1 MCREFVP
8 FDPTSLPSA
17 LDLTMNAASISPYR
31 IPNVRLFIIFRV
43 LFNARFYYPVFS
55 ILFLDFGLSL
65 SQFAILNAVWAA
77 TIVLCE
83 VPSGALADSF
93 GRRNLLVFAG
103 FLMVIEVA
111 LWAFVPLGNLNLLF
125 WVFVLNRI
133 LSGMAEAAA
142 SGADEALAY
151 DSLQQ
156 QGNIGDWGRVLE
168 RQIQMQ
174 SAGFVIAM
182 TLGGVLY
189 DPEVLQRLLG
199 FVGMAGE
206 VTRQTTLRLPI
217 YFTLA
222 TAVLTLLTTLR
233 MCEVV
238 SCENSAGKSYE
249 QSIKS
254 AFRLVWQAGR
264 WIFSTPFVLA
274 LMLFGLLGD
283 SVIRMVLTMASQ
295 YYRLIEIPEALFGV
309 FGSLLALF
317 GFVMPGLARRLSE
330 SCTPLFNLLLTA
342 AMILLGLIGICFVW
356 PWVGLLPALLLFSN
370 MFLIG
375 FFLSH
380 YLNQVTSSDQRATV
394 LSFKGLFLNL
404 GYGGIGIFYA
414 LLLAFLR
421 KQTTAAQPHMLET
434 LLKNQVFVDSLPWF
448 VGYFSLLLIVLLLLT
463 FKSLRKRNLGVVRD
477 S

>member
-1 MCREFVP
+1 MS
-8 FDPTSLPSA
+8 DTA
-17 LDLTMNAASISPYR
+17 ISPFQ
-31 IPNVRLFIIFRV
+31 IPNIRLFIIFRV

-55 ILFLDFGLSL
+55 ILFLDFGLTL
-65 SQFAILNAVWAA
+65 SQFALLNAVWAA

-103 FLMVIEVA
+103 SLMVIEIA
-111 LWAFVPLGNLNLLF
+111 LWAFVPLGNLKLLF
-125 WVFVLNRI
+125 WVMVLNRI

-151 DSLQQ
+151 DSLQRE
-156 QGNIGDWGRVLE
+156 GDIDDWGRVLE
-168 RQIQMQ
+168 RQMQFQ
-174 SAGFVIAM
+174 SAGFVVAM
-182 TLGGVLY
+182 TLGGLLY
-189 DPEVLQRLLG
+189 DPGIL
-199 FVGMAGE
+199 
-206 VTRQTTLRLPI
+206 TRVFSFIGQPWVITREITLRLPI

-222 TAVLTLLTTLR
+222 TALLALLTCLR
-233 MCEVV
+233 MREV
-238 SCENSAGKSYE
+238 E
-249 QSIKS
+249 QTPNTTKHSGGQPLAA
-254 AFRLVWQAGR
+254 AFRLVWQAAR
-264 WIFSTPFVLA
+264 WICNSPFVLS
-274 LMLFGLLGD
+274 LLLFGLLGD
-283 SVIRMVLTMASQ
+283 SVVRMLLTMTSQ

-317 GFVMPGLARRLSE
+317 GFVIPGLARRLCE
-330 SCTPLFNLLLTA
+330 SRSAVFNLLLSA
-342 AMILLGLIGICFVW
+342 SMILLGLIGICFVW
-356 PWVGLLPALLLFSN
+356 PWLGLLPALLLFSN

-380 YLNQVTSSDQRATV
+380 YLNQATSSEQRATV

-421 KQTTAAQPHMLET
+421 RQTIAAQPDIRET
-434 LLKNQVFVDSLPWF
+434 ALKNQVFIDSLPWF
-448 VGYFSLLLIVLLLLT
+448 VGYFCILLSLLILIASQL
-463 FKSLRKRNLGVVRD
+463 LRKR

>member
-1 MCREFVP
+1 MTTS
-8 FDPTSLPSA
+8 PTSPFQ
-17 LDLTMNAASISPYR
+17 
-31 IPNVRLFIIFRV
+31 IPNVRLFILFRV

-55 ILFLDFGLSL
+55 ILFLDFGLTL
-65 SQFAILNAVWAA
+65 AQFAMLNAVWAA

-103 FLMVIEVA
+103 TLMVIEVA

-156 QGNIGDWGRVLE
+156 QGNIDDWGRVLE
-168 RQIQMQ
+168 RQIQVQ

-189 DPEVLQRLLG
+189 DPNLLQTLFNFIG
-199 FVGMAGE
+199 QPWDI
-206 VTRQTTLRLPI
+206 TREITLRLPI

-233 MCEVV
+233 MREVTHLD
-238 SCENSAGKSYE
+238 STSEISHE
-249 QSIKS
+249 QSISS

-264 WIFSTPFVLA
+264 WIFNTPFVLA
-274 LMLFGLLGD
+274 LLLFGLLGD

-295 YYRLIEIPEALFGV
+295 YYRIIEIPEALFGV
-309 FGSLLALF
+309 FGSLLAMF
-317 GFVMPGLARRLSE
+317 GFVMPNLARRLTE
-330 SCTPLFNLLLTA
+330 TRTPLFNLLLTA
-342 AMILLGLIGICFVW
+342 AMILLGLVGLCFVW
-356 PWVGLLPALLLFSN
+356 PWVGLLPALLLFSG

-380 YLNQVTSSDQRATV
+380 YLNQATSSEQRATV

-414 LLLAFLR
+414 LLLALLR
-421 KQTTAAQPHMLET
+421 KQTVAAQPAIAEE
-434 LLKNQVFVDSLPWF
+434 LLKNQVFIDSLPWF
-448 VGYFSLLLIVLLLLT
+448 VGYFCSLLTILLLISYKL
-463 FKSLRKRNLGVVRD
+463 LRKQKTPPLKE